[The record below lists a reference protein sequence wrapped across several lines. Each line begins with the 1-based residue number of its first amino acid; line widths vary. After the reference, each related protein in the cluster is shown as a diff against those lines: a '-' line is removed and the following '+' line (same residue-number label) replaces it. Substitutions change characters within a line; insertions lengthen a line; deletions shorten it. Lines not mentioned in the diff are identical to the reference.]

1 MTKRKQ
7 IPTPNLADLETDYL
21 TITPDDDDMMV
32 RLKERVKG
40 LNRIDKTFMLLYIE
54 HASLRKVAT
63 ELNISLTTA
72 CKRIAEIKKKL
83 TNPPCSRAQ

>member
-1 MTKRKQ
+1 MTKRKT
-7 IPTPNLADLETDYL
+7 IPTPNLQEIEADYL

-32 RLKERVKG
+32 RLKERVKS
-40 LNRIDKTFMLLYIE
+40 LDRIDKTFMLLYIE

-63 ELNISLTTA
+63 ELDISLTTA